1 MKVAIH
7 QPNFLPWI
15 GFFNKIRSVDLFILF
30 DDVQFERGKT
40 YTSRTKILTQGN
52 ETWLTVPVTNKSS
65 LVQIRDIEVV
75 RDLNWKSKHL
85 KTLALNYKKTPYF
98 DDIFQIIE
106 IIYKENSSFLI
117 DYNIPLIKSIC
128 EYLQFKTAFKLSSE
142 LHLENVSRSNKILNL
157 LKAVKTDEY
166 LSGIGEGS
174 LRYIN
179 NREFELA
186 GITLAWQNFIQKP
199 YNQYGTQKFVSNLSI
214 VDLLFNMGKE
224 SCQVI

>member
-52 ETWLTVPVTNKSS
+52 ETWLTVPVINKSS
-65 LVQIRDIEVV
+65 LLQIKDIEIV

-98 DDIFQIIE
+98 DDIFHLID
-106 IIYKENSSFLI
+106 IIYKGNSNFLI

-128 EYLQFKTAFKLSSE
+128 EYLQFKTEFKLSSE
-142 LHLENVSRSNKILNL
+142 LHIEDANGSDKILNL
-157 LKAVKTDEY
+157 LKSVKTNEY
-166 LSGIGEGS
+166 LSGKGEGS
-174 LRYIN
+174 RRYIN
-179 NREFELA
+179 EREFKLA
-186 GITLAWQNFIQKP
+186 GIVLNWQDFILKP
-199 YNQYGTQKFVSNLSI
+199 YKQFGTQEFIGNLSI
-214 VDLLFNMGKE
+214 IDLLFNMGKE
-224 SCQVI
+224 SCQII